1 MTDFFSSEHFKL
13 LNKWKGQR
21 RDNSIPEQNRAY
33 EELIR
38 AYECTE
44 AWANQLCKAYFP
56 EGKVEIRKRP
66 TNQGNNFASY
76 NWAKIYPSKDSPKE
90 LAYTVGIDA
99 EAGFVVK
106 IDTVNLD
113 DTAPARRKY
122 LALRSGFNNQSPIAR
137 ILPASD
143 GLSKSLP
150 ELVEWSIS
158 AIKSFSMKY
167 DDVLTQLDLNVELSD
182 DELLT
187 RFDSK
192 PAFKNFRQTWSAQDQ
207 TIFCRL
213 ARTVHMAG
221 LDWWHV
227 DMENEV
233 RFGRKHR
240 NSERAIGVL
249 GRVLGKQPRK
259 ISWIRAIGGQEELR
273 SVALTDTVVEQLTKA
288 LAAGREELSNWL
300 ASNQQRHGYWPDEL
314 AEEQPENDSDDD
326 DDGDLVMDETA
337 NMPFNRIYYGPPGTG
352 KTYTLQQLLR
362 NDYTSKAVLQDQDL
376 WLQQQLIKLTWFDVI
391 ALVMLDLNRP
401 AKVADVV
408 GHRFYQ
414 LKALSAERK
423 DYLTQNAWYYLQR
436 HTPLSSATVKQE
448 VRGEPAVFDKSSKS
462 DWFLIE
468 GAEPQLTEHKELL
481 ARLNTGPTVAEEI
494 KRYRFVTFHQSYGYE
509 EFIEGLRPVL
519 DGDESSDS
527 IKYEIK
533 DGVFKVLCRDA
544 RLEPTKRFAMVIDEI
559 NRGNIS
565 KIFGEL
571 ITLIELDKRE
581 GMKNA
586 LPVTLAYS
594 GKPFWVPAN
603 VDIIGTMNTAD
614 RSLALIDTALRRRFD
629 FVPVM
634 PDSRDVEGAP
644 LFGLRVSIDDYQI
657 DIPCMLTAINQRI
670 EALYDRDHCIG
681 HAYFTALK
689 EFDDGPARFTEL
701 AHVFRN
707 RILPLLEEYFFED
720 WQKIRLVLADNQKAD
735 QDACFVMQNEDIDEG
750 LVRLFG
756 QQDSLDSYTA
766 KLSFELQDA
775 AFENPAAYIGIYGT
789 FKL

>member
-13 LNKWKGQR
+13 LNKWKGQK
-21 RDNSIPEQNRAY
+21 RDSSIPEQNRAY
-33 EELIR
+33 EELSR
-38 AYECTE
+38 AYEYTE
-44 AWANQLCKAYFP
+44 AWANQLCQAYFP
-56 EGKVEIRKRP
+56 KGKVEVRKRP

-76 NWAKIYPSKDSPKE
+76 NWAKIYPSQDSPKE

-113 DTAPARRKY
+113 DTAPVRRKY
-122 LALRSGFNNQSPIAR
+122 LALRGSFNNQSPIAR

-158 AIKSFSMKY
+158 AINSFSMKY
-167 DDVLTQLDLNVELSD
+167 DDVVTQLDLNVEISD
-182 DELLT
+182 DELLA

-192 PAFKNFRQTWSAQDQ
+192 PAFKNFRQTWSTQDQ

-213 ARTVHMAG
+213 ARAVHMAG

-227 DMENEV
+227 GRWTQV
-233 RFGRKHR
+233 RFGRKQP
-240 NSERAIGVL
+240 NSERAVGVL
-249 GRVLGKQPRK
+249 GIVRGKQPRK
-259 ISWIRAIGGQEELR
+259 ISWTRTIGGQDKLHR
-273 SVALTDTVVEQLTKA
+273 VPLTDTLVEQLIDA
-288 LAAGREELSNWL
+288 LAAGRADLAKWL
-300 ASNQQRHGYWPDEL
+300 VSNQQRPGFWPDEL
-314 AEEQPENDSDDD
+314 TEEQPEDDSDND
-326 DDGDLVMDETA
+326 DDGDLVMDETV

-362 NDYTSKAVLQDQDL
+362 NDYTSKAEVQDQDL
-376 WLQQQLIKLTWFDVI
+376 WLQQQLMKLTWFDVI
-391 ALVMLDLNRP
+391 ALVILDLNRP
-401 AKVADVV
+401 TKVADVV

-414 LKALSAERK
+414 LKAAAAERT
-423 DYLTQNAWYYLQR
+423 DNLTQNAWYYLQR
-436 HTPLSSATVKQE
+436 HTPLSSTTVNQA
-448 VRGEPAVFDKSSKS
+448 VRGGPAVFDKTAKS
-462 DWFLIE
+462 DWFLID
-468 GAEPQLTEHKELL
+468 GAEQQLTELKELL
-481 ARLNTGPTVAEEI
+481 ARLNEGPTVAEEI

-519 DGDESSDS
+519 DGDESSAS
-527 IKYEIK
+527 ISYEIK
-533 DGVFKVLCRDA
+533 DGAFKELCREA

-644 LFGLRVSIDDYQI
+644 LFELRVTIDDYQI
-657 DIPCMLTAINQRI
+657 DIPWMLTAINQRI

-689 EFDDGPARFTEL
+689 EFDDGPMRFAEL
-701 AHVFRN
+701 THVFRN

-735 QDACFVMQNEDIDEG
+735 RDACFIVQDEDIEDG
-750 LVRLFG
+750 LTRLFG
-756 QQDSLDSYTA
+756 KQDSLDSYTA
-766 KLSFELQDA
+766 KLSFDIQDA
-775 AFENPAAYIGIYGT
+775 AFDNPAAYIGIYDT
-789 FKL
+789 FKF

>member
-1 MTDFFSSEHFKL
+1 MTDFFTSDHFKF
-13 LNKWKGQR
+13 LNKWKGQK
-21 RDNSIPEQNRAY
+21 RDDSIPEQNRAY
-33 EELIR
+33 DDLSR

-44 AWANQLCKAYFP
+44 AWAHQLCKAYFP
-56 EGKVEIRKRP
+56 KGKVEIRKRP
-66 TNQGNNFASY
+66 TTQGNSFASY

-99 EAGFVVK
+99 EAGFVIK

-113 DTAPARRKY
+113 EAAPARRKY
-122 LALRSGFNNQSPIAR
+122 LALRGAFNNQSPIAR
-137 ILPASD
+137 IMPASE
-143 GLSKSLP
+143 GLSKSLL
-150 ELVEWSIS
+150 ELVDWSIA
-158 AIKSFSMKY
+158 AIQSFSMKY
-167 DDVLTQLDLNVELSD
+167 DDVVTRLGLNVDISD
-182 DELLT
+182 AELLT

-192 PAFKNFRQTWSAQDQ
+192 PAFKSFRQTWSAQDQ

-213 ARTVHMAG
+213 ARAVHMAG

-227 DMENEV
+227 GRGIQV
-233 RFGRKHR
+233 RFGRKQP
-240 NSERAIGVL
+240 NSERAIAVL
-249 GRVLGKQPRK
+249 GVVRGKQPRK
-259 ISWIRAIGGQEELR
+259 ISWTRAIGGLEKLHR
-273 SVALTDTVVEQLTKA
+273 VPLTDDLVDKMVVALDAGGED
-288 LAAGREELSNWL
+288 LAKWL
-300 ASNQQRHGYWPDEL
+300 ASNQQRPGFWPDEL
-314 AEEQPENDSDDD
+314 TEEQPEDETDDD
-326 DDGDLVMDETA
+326 DESAMDEIVHQA
-337 NMPFNRIYYGPPGTG
+337 FNRIYYGPPGTG
-352 KTYTLQQLLR
+352 KTYTLQQLLQ
-362 NDYTSKAVLQDQDL
+362 NDYTSKPTVQDEAL
-376 WLQQQLIKLTWFDVI
+376 WLQQQLMKLTWFDVI
-391 ALVMLDLNRP
+391 ALVMLGLNRP

-414 LKALSAERK
+414 LKAASAERT
-423 DYLTQNAWYYLQR
+423 DNLTQNAWYYLQR
-436 HTPLSSATVKQE
+436 HTPLSSTTVNQA
-448 VRGEPAVFDKSSKS
+448 VRGGPAVFDKTPKS

-468 GAEPQLTEHKELL
+468 GAEQQLTELKELL
-481 ARLNTGPTVAEEI
+481 ARLNAGPTIAEEI

-519 DGDESSDS
+519 DGDESSAS

-533 DGVFKVLCRDA
+533 DGAFKELCREA
-544 RLEPTKRFAMVIDEI
+544 RLEPAKRFAMVIDEI

-581 GMKNA
+581 GMQNA

-644 LFGLRVSIDDYQI
+644 LFGLRVSIEGYEKI
-657 DIPCMLTAINQRI
+657 DIPRMLTAINQRI

-681 HAYFTALK
+681 HAYFTSLK
-689 EFDDGPARFTEL
+689 GFDDGPTRFAEL
-701 AHVFRN
+701 THIFRN

-720 WQKIRLVLADNQKAD
+720 WQKIRLVLADNQKTD
-735 QDACFVMQNEDIDEG
+735 LETCFVVQNEDLEEG
-750 LVRLFG
+750 LTRLFG
-756 QQDSLDSYTA
+756 KQDSLDSYTA
-766 KLSFELQDA
+766 KLSFELQDT
-775 AFENPAAYIGIYGT
+775 AFDNPAAYIGIYDT
-789 FKL
+789 FKF

>member
-1 MTDFFSSEHFKL
+1 MTDFFTSEHFKL
-13 LNKWKGQR
+13 LNKWKGQK

-33 EELIR
+33 DELSR
-38 AYECTE
+38 AYEYTE
-44 AWANQLCKAYFP
+44 AWANQLCQVYFP
-56 EGKVEIRKRP
+56 KGKVEVRKRP

-122 LALRSGFNNQSPIAR
+122 LALRGSFNNQSPIAR

-143 GLSKSLP
+143 GLSKSLS

-167 DDVLTQLDLNVELSD
+167 EDVVTQLDLNVEISD
-182 DELLT
+182 DELLA

-213 ARTVHMAG
+213 ARAVHMAG

-227 DMENEV
+227 GIGFQV
-233 RFGRKHR
+233 RFGRKQP
-240 NSERAIGVL
+240 NSERAIAVL
-249 GRVLGKQPRK
+249 GVVRGKQPRK
-259 ISWIRAIGGQEELR
+259 ISWTRAIGGQEKLNR
-273 SVALTDTVVEQLTKA
+273 VALTDTLVEQLSEA
-288 LAAGREELSNWL
+288 LAAGREDLSNWL
-300 ASNQQRHGYWPDEL
+300 ASNQQRPGFWPDEL
-314 AEEQPENDSDDD
+314 AEEPPENDSDDD
-326 DDGDLVMDETA
+326 EDGDLVMDETA
-337 NMPFNRIYYGPPGTG
+337 NKPFNRIYYGPPGTG
-352 KTYTLQQLLR
+352 KTYTLQQLLH
-362 NDYTSKAVLQDQDL
+362 NDYTSKAAVKDEGL
-376 WLQQQLIKLTWFDVI
+376 WLQQQFMKLTWFDVI

-414 LKALSAERK
+414 LKAASAERK
-423 DYLTQNAWYYLQR
+423 DNLTQNAWYYLQR
-436 HTPLSSATVKQE
+436 HTPLSSTTVNQS
-448 VRGEPAVFDKSSKS
+448 VRGEPAIFDKSSKS

-468 GAEPQLTEHKELL
+468 GAEPQLTEYKELL
-481 ARLNTGPTVAEEI
+481 ARLNAGPTVAEEI

-519 DGDESSDS
+519 DGDESSTN

-533 DGVFKVLCRDA
+533 DGVFTELCREA

-581 GMKNA
+581 GMQNA
-586 LPVTLAYS
+586 LPVSLAYS
-594 GKPFWVPAN
+594 GKAFWVPAN

-644 LFGLRVSIDDYQI
+644 LFGLRVSKDDYQI
-657 DIPCMLTAINQRI
+657 DIPSMLSAINQRI

-681 HAYFTALK
+681 HAYFTSLK
-689 EFDDGPARFTEL
+689 GLDDGPARFAEL
-701 AHVFRN
+701 THVFRN

-720 WQKIRLVLADNQKAD
+720 WQKIRLVLADNQKTD
-735 QDACFVMQNEDIDEG
+735 PSTCFVLQNEDIEEG
-750 LVRLFG
+750 LARLFG
-756 QQDSLDSYTA
+756 KQDSLDSYTA

-775 AFENPAAYIGIYGT
+775 AFDNPAAYIGIYDT
-789 FKL
+789 FKF